1 MKSLLF
7 FLFLSIESFAAQR
20 DSALMKQNVFGPG
33 EKFRY
38 KIIYKLK
45 EIWVSAGY
53 VDFEINARK
62 INKKEYWE
70 LDVQARTMP
79 AFDLFYKVRDHYIS
93 VIDPVTLLPA
103 IFVRDVNEG
112 GYKIHNKYEFNHD
125 SLRVKSETED
135 SRNPL
140 AEDNYTFLKNTQD
153 LVSCLYYARNI
164 NVEGVDSGK
173 VFPINLFLD
182 NKNYKVGLR
191 YLGREKV
198 ITDLGEVNCIVGQ
211 PLLLEGRV
219 FEETEQMR
227 IYVTDDARRIPIMIE
242 SPLKVGKIMAQLI
255 EAK

>member
-1 MKSLLF
+1 MKTLF
-7 FLFLSIESFAAQR
+7 FLLFISIQSFAAQR
-20 DSALMKQNVFGPG
+20 DSALMKLNVFGPG

-38 KIIYKLK
+38 KIIYKIK
-45 EIWVSAGY
+45 EVWVSAGY
-53 VDFEINARK
+53 VDFEVESRN
-62 INKKEYWE
+62 INKKEYWQ
-70 LDVQARTMP
+70 LDVKAKTMP
-79 AFDLFYKVRDHYIS
+79 AFDIFYKVRDHYIS

-103 IFVRDVNEG
+103 IFIRDVNEG
-112 GYKIHNKYEFNHD
+112 GYKIFNKYEFNHD

-135 SRNPL
+135 SKNPL

-173 VFPINLFLD
+173 IFPINLFLD

-198 ITDLGEVNCIVGQ
+198 ITEMGEVNCIVGQ